1 MAHRQNTKKM
11 YTKPTLTCTI
21 SIIKTL
27 VLLASKNA
35 VSRIL
40 IHTVSYTTLTHNSI
54 YYQKSLERQQFKER
68 RLLLLAQKVVCEAI
82 SHLRTKCF
90 LMQIA
95 RLGWGGFLRLLLAFF
110 FLSLHAEEYQQDA
123 AQHYNGSVGLL
134 DYYYPNSID

>member
-54 YYQKSLERQQFKER
+54 YYQKSNFKER

-95 RLGWGGFLRLLLAFF
+95 RLGCWGGFFRLFSFYLCMRRSISRTQRSTTMVVSACSTTTTLTA
-110 FLSLHAEEYQQDA
+110 LT
-123 AQHYNGSVGLL
+123 NG
-134 DYYYPNSID
+134 

>member
-1 MAHRQNTKKM
+1 MAHRKNTKKM

-95 RLGWGGFLRLLLAFF
+95 RLGCWGGFFRLFSFYLCMRRSISRTQRSTTMVVSACSTTTTLTA
-110 FLSLHAEEYQQDA
+110 LT
-123 AQHYNGSVGLL
+123 NG
-134 DYYYPNSID
+134 